1 MCCFFTEI
9 YLIHL
14 DTRFF
19 KLLGDVEMDLFTS
32 SKCPQH
38 PSAPPLPFSRPGRG
52 VEGDQP
58 CREPRWGQPSASVWK
73 VKGRKRRRWM
83 QRKRQGRM
91 AAALPIFTCNWCSLL
106 RDYMLY
112 MLKIYCAI
120 RIPSIWLRIPS
131 IWLAFI
137 DLPSFALDAL
147 VAFRILSIILYLRAE
162 VSETGKM
169 D

>member
-1 MCCFFTEI
+1 MEHFICVTFHMCCISYVLLFHWNIFNSLGHKVFQTSGRRRNG
-9 YLIHL
+9 LVHV
-14 DTRFF
+14 F
-19 KLLGDVEMDLFTS
+19 KM
-32 SKCPQH
+32 
-38 PSAPPLPFSRPGRG
+38 PSTPFNTPTAFLQARARRGRG
-52 VEGDQP
+52 STLQGAP
-58 CREPRWGQPSASVWK
+58 L
-73 VKGRKRRRWM
+73 
-83 QRKRQGRM
+83 RQGRM

-120 RIPSIWLRIPS
+120 RIPS